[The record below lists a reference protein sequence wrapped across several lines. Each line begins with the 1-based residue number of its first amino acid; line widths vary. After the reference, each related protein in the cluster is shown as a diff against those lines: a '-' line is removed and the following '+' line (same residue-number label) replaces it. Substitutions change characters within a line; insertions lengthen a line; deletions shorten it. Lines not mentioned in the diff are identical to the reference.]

1 MKILNNKEV
10 KKLLLINIIIVI
22 LACIVIV
29 LFNTNQNR
37 IYKAKV
43 NTTIG
48 LLIDNIKREY
58 PKVDDEELIKIL
70 NQREIGKKEENI
82 LAKYGIS
89 EEEIVIQD
97 LGKQENNV
105 LFYNAIILSA
115 ACLLLLIVFFG
126 YLKYRQKEINELTE
140 YVEKISNRIYE
151 LGIEENSEDELSSL
165 KNELYKITVMLKEQA
180 ENSLSQKEALAMSV
194 SDISHQLKTPL
205 TSILI
210 LLDNLSHNENMDSK
224 TREKFM
230 SEITRQV
237 EGMNWLV
244 MALLKLSRL
253 DAGVV
258 DFANT
263 KIDAN
268 KLIKDILSNLE
279 IMAEVKNVSFKVE
292 KVRNK
297 DAYFNGDYQWN
308 KEAIQNIIKN
318 AIEHTK
324 ENSNITIEIEEND
337 VYTSISIEDEGEGIN
352 EKDLRH
358 IFDRFYKS
366 TSSSENSFGI
376 GLSLSKSII
385 DKQNGYIEVDTKE
398 GEGTRFK
405 IKYIKS
411 C

>member
-1 MKILNNKEV
+1 MKVLNNKEV
-10 KKLLLINIIIVI
+10 KKLLFTNIIIII
-22 LACIVIV
+22 LACIIIV
-29 LFNTNQNR
+29 LFNSNQNR

-43 NTTIG
+43 NATIG
-48 LLIDNIKREY
+48 LLIDNIEQEY
-58 PKVDDEELIKIL
+58 PNINDEELIKIL
-70 NQREIGKKEENI
+70 NRKDINVKEKDI
-82 LAKYGIS
+82 LRKYGIS
-89 EEEIVIQD
+89 EDEIVVQD
-97 LGKQENNV
+97 LKNQENNILIYDV
-105 LFYNAIILSA
+105 IILAST
-115 ACLLLLIVFFG
+115 CLLILIVFYY
-126 YLKYRQKEINELTE
+126 YLRYRQKEIYELTE
-140 YVEKISNRIYE
+140 YVEKVSNKIYE

-180 ENSLSQKEALAMSV
+180 ENSISQKEALAMSV

-210 LLDNLSHNENMDSK
+210 LLDNLSQSDNMDQA
-224 TREKFM
+224 TRERFIA
-230 SEITRQV
+230 EITRQV

-258 DFANT
+258 DFSNT
-263 KIDAN
+263 LIDAN
-268 KLIKDILSNLE
+268 ELIKDILSNLE

-297 DAYFNGDYQWN
+297 KAYFNGDYHWN

-324 ENSNITIEIEEND
+324 ENSNIRIEIEEND
-337 VYTSISIEDEGEGIN
+337 VYTSISIQDEGEGIS

-366 TSSSENSFGI
+366 ENSSENSFGI

-398 GEGTRFK
+398 GEGTKFK
-405 IKYIKS
+405 IKYIK
-411 C
+411 